1 MCNLSEGGVAIGWI
15 NLPSGNQKRFW
26 RDDPEQAA
34 LIGARI
40 GRRNTGQLSTPRIK
54 AVPLSRTS

>member
-1 MCNLSEGGVAIGWI
+1 MAPKIVDGTFLTAQS
-15 NLPSGNQKRFW
+15 SGSQKRFW

-40 GRRNTGQLSTPRIK
+40 GRRNTG
-54 AVPLSRTS
+54 